1 MFLRR
6 CQLSSRWRHVHAQ
19 WAEVS
24 KGQINLEMN
33 LITLFLLH
41 VLRHI
46 LNESLV
52 VVYSD
57 SQILVLLQDVDDL
70 ILQRQILLHLRA
82 GDVMKQRKT
91 QNTWEHLERDH
102 NDPPAH
108 PSAAASCSAP
118 AHAHSSSRWRTP
130 ETPARTPRMH
140 LGCRGPREI
149 NDFLLHQSSFLISC
163 WLLMRWFTE
172 KVHLEV

>member
-1 MFLRR
+1 MRAW
-6 CQLSSRWRHVHAQ
+6 SSRWCLWESVKRPAGG
-19 WAEVS
+19 ATFMYNEL
-24 KGQINLEMN
+24 NL
-33 LITLFLLH
+33 FCY

-46 LNESLV
+46 LDESLA

-70 ILQRQILLHLRA
+70 ILQRQILLHLRT
-82 GDVMKQRKT
+82 GDTMTPGQT
-91 QNTWEHLERDH
+91 QNTWDHLERDR

-118 AHAHSSSRWRTP
+118 AHAHSSSRWQTP
-130 ETPARTPRMH
+130 ETPAPTPRMP

-149 NDFLLHQSSFLISC
+149 NEFLRHQS
-163 WLLMRWFTE
+163 
-172 KVHLEV
+172 